1 MKVDI
6 DGKEYDGKQLRY
18 ARLLLQE
25 FKKEGN
31 EREVVGSFVQKYA
44 ERLEVPEGFRKK
56 KEEQL
61 MIA

>member
-1 MKVDI
+1 M
-6 DGKEYDGKQLRY
+6 RY

-25 FKKEGN
+25 FKKEGK
-31 EREVVGSFVQKYA
+31 EGEVVDKFVEKYA

-61 MIA
+61 LIA

>member
-6 DGKEYDGKQLRY
+6 DGKQYEAKQLRY

-31 EREVVGSFVQKYA
+31 EREVVDKFVQKYA
-44 ERLEVPEGFRKK
+44 ERLEVP
-56 KEEQL
+56 
-61 MIA
+61 